1 MFEGVHCRFYQ
12 FTVDIFLLKGMN
24 RMNQL
29 ITGHT
34 RLAALFAKPA
44 KHSISPAM
52 HNLSFEDQKWMLSI

>member
-1 MFEGVHCRFYQ
+1 MKQ
-12 FTVDIFLLKGMN
+12 M
-24 RMNQL
+24 

-52 HNLSFEDQKWMLSI
+52 HNLSFEEQGPTPCIWPLMLSRMI

>member
-1 MFEGVHCRFYQ
+1 
-12 FTVDIFLLKGMN
+12 
-24 RMNQL
+24 MNQL

-52 HNLSFEDQKWMLSI
+52 HNLSFEDQKVDAVYLAFDVDPESLAASIKVFVSLIC